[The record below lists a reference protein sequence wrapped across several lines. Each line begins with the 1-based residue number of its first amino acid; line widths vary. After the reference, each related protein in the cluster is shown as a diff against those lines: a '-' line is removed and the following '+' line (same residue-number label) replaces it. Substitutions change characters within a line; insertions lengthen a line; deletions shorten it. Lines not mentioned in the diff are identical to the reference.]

1 MKTDKNS
8 RILSRSLEMEEISN
22 DQFDHEVKSALQ
34 IEEAEQPRI
43 DTSPSL
49 HRSPNTLT
57 TDGKSFGS
65 MNLEEFINSIWTEE
79 EAQAQNANSVVP
91 TAEAS
96 SSLNN
101 MNPQYHFGQTP
112 NGSSDIA
119 RQMSLTRPGSQSVP
133 APSCQKIVDVS
144 REPSDGEMTFYEFL
158 VKIGVLREEGAIAQ
172 IPPPRLLYQLHP
184 PAPPFFQPRPAPPL
198 LPRPQLPYGSVDVPT
213 PFGPQATSFYGVASG
228 VRGSENIGEMGAVSL
243 DEIGL
248 NNRGQK
254 RIIEGPSEMMI
265 ERYEKK
271 LIRNREAA
279 TKSRAKKQARTRE
292 FEAQLNHLKQE
303 NSCLAERLQLETKKN
318 EAQKKAKEKRG
329 TLRRTLSC
337 PH

>member
-1 MKTDKNS
+1 
-8 RILSRSLEMEEISN
+8 MEAISN
-22 DQFDHEVKSALQ
+22 GQSDHDVKSALH
-34 IEEAEQPRI
+34 IEEPEQPRI

-49 HRSPNTLT
+49 DRSPNTLT

-79 EAQAQNANSVVP
+79 EAQAQNANSVMP
-91 TAEAS
+91 TVEAS
-96 SSLNN
+96 TSLNN

-112 NGSSDIA
+112 KGSSDTA
-119 RQMSLTRPGSQSVP
+119 RQMSLTRPENSGCVTR
-133 APSCQKIVDVS
+133 AI
-144 REPSDGEMTFYEFL
+144 RWRNN
-158 VKIGVLREEGAIAQ
+158 ILRISGQ
-172 IPPPRLLYQLHP
+172 DR
-184 PAPPFFQPRPAPPL
+184 APPL
-198 LPRPQLPYGSVDVPT
+198 LPRLQLLYGSVDVPA

-248 NNRGQK
+248 NNRGRK

-265 ERYEKK
+265 QRYETK
-271 LIRNREAA
+271 LIINREAA

-292 FEAQLNHLKQE
+292 LEAELNHLKKRKFLPHGKFEMFLVNNLQ
-303 NSCLAERLQLETKKN
+303 QLEAEKT
-318 EAQKKAKEKRG
+318 EAQEKAKEKRG
-329 TLRRTLSC
+329 TFRRTLSC